1 MSQKNNL
8 TAWGIVALVG
18 LLGLNAY
25 QWFSNNQLKTI
36 NNEQTAISENLKK
49 AQAELDQDYQTALE
63 DLEKL
68 KGSNNELNALIDS
81 QKGELE
87 IQKAKISDLIWSK
100 RELGKA
106 QEEIKKLNTRVADTI
121 AELTKMKEENKVL
134 TDKNTLLTSENQ
146 TLSKDLSSVTTEKEE
161 LAATKATLVT
171 EKEYLSKT
179 NEALSSKVDI
189 ASAIKINSMTVQGFE
204 IEKNGKLDKQSK
216 AKNVDLLR
224 FCLDTEANSVT
235 PAGAKKFYVRV
246 VSPVGETVAVEDR
259 GSGVLTNKQDNS
271 QVRYTTS
278 GEVAYDNKATNA
290 CIDWT
295 LANPIAKGLYE
306 VEIFNN
312 GFLVGKSTFQLK

>member
-1 MSQKNNL
+1 MNQKNNL
-8 TAWGIVALVG
+8 TAWGIVAIVG

-36 NNEQTAISENLKK
+36 NTEQTAISENLKK

-81 QKGELE
+81 QKKELE
-87 IQKAKISDLIWSK
+87 LQKAKISDLIWSK

-106 QEEIKKLNTRVADTI
+106 QEEIKKLNTRITETI
-121 AELTKMKEENKVL
+121 AELTKMKDENRVL
-134 TDKNTLLTSENQ
+134 TDKNTVLTTENES
-146 TLSKDLSSVTTEKEE
+146 LSKNLSTVQTEKEE

-171 EKEYLSKT
+171 ERENLSKS
-179 NEALSSKVDI
+179 NEALSAKVDI
-189 ASAIKINSMTVQGFE
+189 ASAIKINSATVQGFE

-216 AKNVDLLR
+216 AKNIDLLR
-224 FCLDTEANSVT
+224 FCINTEANAVT
-235 PAGAKKFYVRV
+235 PAGAKRFFIRV
-246 VSPVGETVAVEDR
+246 VNPVGETVAVEDR

-295 LANPIAKGLYE
+295 LANPLTKGLYE

-312 GFLVGKSTFQLK
+312 GFLVGKTNFQLK